1 MCHTLLNLGE
11 CKCDRDVSFRIVM
24 LRNLGVYDAGKQ
36 FSGPDGSVFWGPV
49 VTLLSSESYRN
60 DRN

>member
-24 LRNLGVYDAGKQ
+24 LRNLGVHDAGKQ
-36 FSGPDGSVFWGPV
+36 FSGPDGSVFLGPV